1 MAFVPPIRNFFLID
15 DNYKNIKRPP
25 GDIMFPL
32 GRRKRVSNL
41 SNLLC
46 ITLIGNIFFCQTYE
60 YFCRAFLLV
69 QRFGELVRKIWNPR
83 NFKCHVSP
91 HEMLQVRQKI

>member
-1 MAFVPPIRNFFLID
+1 MAFVPPIRNFFLSD

-41 SNLLC
+41 DSFLFVT
-46 ITLIGNIFFCQTYE
+46 ITGNTYTFFQAYE
-60 YFCRAFLLV
+60 
-69 QRFGELVRKIWNPR
+69 
-83 NFKCHVSP
+83 
-91 HEMLQVRQKI
+91 

>member
-1 MAFVPPIRNFFLID
+1 MAFVPPIRNFFLSD

-46 ITLIGNIFFCQTYE
+46 ITLIGNTY
-60 YFCRAFLLV
+60 FLPN
-69 QRFGELVRKIWNPR
+69 I
-83 NFKCHVSP
+83 
-91 HEMLQVRQKI
+91 